1 MWIMVRV
8 SAVRGCVGHMTWY
21 VRHTDRRFHKRP
33 YSILETFFSHTNWR
47 ELGQET
53 EFGWWAVGFGS
64 LTLSKGRKSMISSEE
79 EVVVVGQRQGWAP
92 NRDSTDMHTYTCLA

>member
-1 MWIMVRV
+1 M
-8 SAVRGCVGHMTWY
+8 SLL
-21 VRHTDRRFHKRP
+21 
-33 YSILETFFSHTNWR
+33 YSRDSLFSHKLERAGPGNR
-47 ELGQET
+47 

-64 LTLSKGRKSMISSEE
+64 LTLPKGRKSMISSEE